1 MGFEMGVF
9 AAGRVLLAGA
19 VTGLVFGFL
28 LQKAG
33 MTRAV
38 NILRQFLLED
48 FTMVKVMVTAIVV
61 GGVGVL
67 GLHQAGLVTTLHV
80 KATLLGANVLG
91 GVLFGI
97 GMAVLGLC
105 PGTAIAAIGEGN
117 RDAVVGVLGA
127 IVGAGVYAEVHPWFA
142 AHVLTLGAFGKATLP
157 SVTGLPWGVW
167 MAAFALLT
175 LLVVRRLP
183 GTAQ

>member
-1 MGFEMGVF
+1 MAFDAGVF

-19 VTGLVFGFL
+19 FTGLVFGFI

-33 MTRAV
+33 MTRSI

-91 GVLFGI
+91 GVLFGV

-117 RDAVVGVLGA
+117 RDAVIGVLGGIA
-127 IVGAGVYAEVHPWFA
+127 GAGLYAETHPWFV
-142 AHVLTLGAFGKATLP
+142 AHVLPLGAWGKLTLP
-157 SVTGLPWGVW
+157 SMTGLPWGVW
-167 MAAFALLT
+167 MAVFALVAV
-175 LLVVRRLP
+175 LLVRRLP
-183 GTAQ
+183 GTAE